1 MIGIGMKT
9 FAVRMCVCLLIDFAS
24 GGAAL
29 AQTPSPNEKKTN
41 GAN

>member
-1 MIGIGMKT
+1 MKT
-9 FAVRMCVCLLIDFAS
+9 FAVQMCVCLLIDFAS

-29 AQTPSPNEKKTN
+29 AQTPSHNEKKTN